1 MAGVA
6 VDPMSSRS
14 RELFSATGNTSK
26 RTGAEVHPW
35 NVVHACTQ
43 ARDILPLIEVQV
55 AAGMRPFLVTP
66 HGSGTPD
73 LYLRST
79 EDNAKPASL
88 LTAWNDVR
96 QWRRSLLEA
105 DPDQSAEIV
114 HSHSFAS
121 GMAAVRN
128 FGAVVYDLHGCV
140 EELAMGAG
148 QCEAGSWLARS
159 FRVAEQ
165 FILARACAIIT
176 HSNVMRD
183 AVLDRGAPKENVFVV
198 LLPEGWISTSEDSV
212 KNDGFRL
219 SLARRYDAIYQHAFA
234 NRKKSPVPPA
244 NGSLI
249 PVEAKL

>member
-1 MAGVA
+1 MAGIA
-6 VDPMSSRS
+6 VDPFHLSVHERPSTTAKS
-14 RELFSATGNTSK
+14 VGKGTG
-26 RTGAEVHPW
+26 GEVHPW

-43 ARDILPLIEVQV
+43 VRDILPLIDVQV
-55 AAGMRPFLVTP
+55 SAGMRPFLVTP

-165 FILARACAIIT
+165 FILARASAIIT
-176 HSNVMRD
+176 HSSVMRD
-183 AVLDRGAPKENVFVV
+183 AVLERGAPKENVFVV
-198 LLPEGWISTSEDSV
+198 LLPDDWLSNSANAI
-212 KNDGFRL
+212 KNDGF
-219 SLARRYDAIYQHAFA
+219 SQTLARRYDAIYQHAFT
-234 NRKKSPVPPA
+234 NRKKSPIPPA

-249 PVEAKL
+249 PSEA

>member
-6 VDPMSSRS
+6 ADPFHLSN
-14 RELFSATGNTSK
+14 RERPSAVEQHASK
-26 RTGAEVHPW
+26 AASGEVHPW

-43 ARDILPLIEVQV
+43 VRDILPLIDVQV
-55 AAGMRPFLVTP
+55 SAGMRPFLVTP

-73 LYLRST
+73 LYLRSAD
-79 EDNAKPASL
+79 ESAKTASL

-105 DPDQSAEIV
+105 DPDQSAEVV
-114 HSHSFAS
+114 HAHSFSS

-140 EELAMGAG
+140 EEMAMGAG

-165 FILARACAIIT
+165 FILARASAIIT
-176 HSNVMRD
+176 HGSVMRD
-183 AVLDRGAPKENVFVV
+183 AVLERGAPKENVFLV
-198 LLPEGWISTSEDSV
+198 LLPDDWRSDPGIAI
-212 KNDGFRL
+212 KNDGA
-219 SLARRYDAIYQHAFA
+219 SQVLARRYDAIYQHAFT
-234 NRKKSPVPPA
+234 NRKKSPAPPT
-244 NGSLI
+244 NGSLVPI
-249 PVEAKL
+249 QA

>member
-1 MAGVA
+1 MAEIA
-6 VDPMSSRS
+6 VDPTSPRTRS
-14 RELFSATGNTSK
+14 LFSATGKTSK
-26 RTGAEVHPW
+26 QTAEEVHPW

-43 ARDILPLIEVQV
+43 ARDILPLLDVQV
-55 AAGMRPFLVTP
+55 SAGMRPFLVTP

-73 LYLRST
+73 LYLRNA

-165 FILARACAIIT
+165 FILARASAVIT

-198 LLPEGWISTSEDSV
+198 LLPDDWSSEPENPI
-212 KNDGFRL
+212 KNDGFTQT
-219 SLARRYDAIYQHAFA
+219 LARRYDAIYQHAFT
-234 NRKKSPVPPA
+234 NRKKSPAPPT

-249 PVEAKL
+249 PIEA

>member
-1 MAGVA
+1 
-6 VDPMSSRS
+6 
-14 RELFSATGNTSK
+14 
-26 RTGAEVHPW
+26 
-35 NVVHACTQ
+35 
-43 ARDILPLIEVQV
+43 
-55 AAGMRPFLVTP
+55 MRPFLVTP

-73 LYLRST
+73 LYLRAAEES
-79 EDNAKPASL
+79 AKPASL

-165 FILARACAIIT
+165 FILARASAIIT
-176 HSNVMRD
+176 HSSVMRD
-183 AVLDRGAPKENVFVV
+183 AVLERGAPKENVFMV
-198 LLPEGWISTSEDSV
+198 LFPDDWRRDSGNV
-212 KNDGFRL
+212 IKNDGL
-219 SLARRYDAIYQHAFA
+219 NQTMARRYDAIYQHAFT
-234 NRKKSPVPPA
+234 NRKKSPTPPT

-249 PVEAKL
+249 PIEA